1 MEYIYRSS
9 TVPSDCAE
17 ATNAA
22 TPAGNV
28 AITAVVV
35 VVVVVVSAVAIA
47 VEEGVVATLN
57 NTAVHYSASALLK
70 ANHVRQVEV

>member
-57 NTAVHYSASALLK
+57 NTAVHHSALL
-70 ANHVRQVEV
+70 

>member
-22 TPAGNV
+22 TPA
-28 AITAVVV
+28 AAVVV
-35 VVVVVVSAVAIA
+35 VVVVVVSAVA

-57 NTAVHYSASALLK
+57 NTAVHYSALLK
-70 ANHVRQVEV
+70 ANMVRQVEV

>member
-57 NTAVHYSASALLK
+57 NTAVHYSTLLK

>member
-22 TPAGNV
+22 TPA
-28 AITAVVV
+28 AAV
-35 VVVVVVSAVAIA
+35 VVVVVVSAVA

-57 NTAVHYSASALLK
+57 NTAVHYSTLLK

>member
-1 MEYIYRSS
+1 M
-9 TVPSDCAE
+9 
-17 ATNAA
+17 
-22 TPAGNV
+22 
-28 AITAVVV
+28 AITAVLL
-35 VVVVVVSAVAIA
+35 VVVVVVSAVA

>member
-35 VVVVVVSAVAIA
+35 VVVVVVVSAVAIA

-57 NTAVHYSASALLK
+57 NTAVHYSTLLK